1 MVKPDCCPPGA
12 SVIASRHREQ
22 GLHLEPWVLWEEPR
36 SLAASWLYLEN
47 VPWKPR
53 AGVW

>member
-1 MVKPDCCPPGA
+1 MGKPDGCPPGA
-12 SVIASRHREQ
+12 SIIASCCGEQ

-36 SLAASWLYLEN
+36 SLAASLLHPEN
-47 VPWKPR
+47 VAWKLR